1 MPDTK
6 IAIVIN
12 DSTLRALTVAEETWP
27 EQAGNRSALIRKIAI
42 DWLHNKQD
50 NSKRASLVRIEAM
63 LNEYAEQAGAMGDF
77 LKAMADKG
85 MTPADI
91 IDLLLCTAEQVA
103 ELYEMHM
110 PGK

>member
-12 DSTLRALTVAEETWP
+12 DSTLQALAVAEETWP
-27 EQAGNRSALIRKIAI
+27 DQAGNRSALIRKIAV
-42 DWLHNKQD
+42 DWLHNKHD

-63 LNEYAEQAGAMGDF
+63 LQAYTEQAGAVGDF
-77 LKAMADKG
+77 VNALADKG

-91 IDLLLCTAEQVA
+91 IDLLTCTAEQVA
-103 ELYEMHM
+103 ELYEMHT
-110 PGK
+110 PGR

>member
-42 DWLHNKQD
+42 DWLHNRQA
-50 NSKRASLVRIEAM
+50 NSKRASLARIEEA
-63 LNEYAEQAGAMGDF
+63 LRGYAEQAGAVGDF
-77 LKAMADKG
+77 VQALADKG

-91 IDLLLCTAEQVA
+91 IDLLACTAEQVA
-103 ELYEMHM
+103 ELYEMRTND
-110 PGK
+110 